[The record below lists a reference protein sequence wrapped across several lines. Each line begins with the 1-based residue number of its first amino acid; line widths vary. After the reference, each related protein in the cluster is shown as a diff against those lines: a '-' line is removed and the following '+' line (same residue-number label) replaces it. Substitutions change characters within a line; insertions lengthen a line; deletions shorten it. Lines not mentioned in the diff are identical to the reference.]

1 MGFHGVD
8 GNVEFFGDFFVF
20 FTLYE
25 TELHDL

>member
-8 GNVEFFGDFFVF
+8 GNVEFFSDFFVF
-20 FTLYE
+20 FTLDE